1 MTQPWRTSQ
10 TLLELIDWKLNEQ
23 HELVVSG
30 ETADHYRYFDVTPQ
44 AEYLYDGV
52 AETIHKDLAEEL
64 DFLSVYDRAYRAVRE
79 IVDMPNKKL
88 SLFVRLCMQN
98 NGRLAKTRRKAFA
111 ELTDAEVEAMEAAV
125 RAARQP
131 QREGTQAAVAD
142 K

>member
-1 MTQPWRTSQ
+1 M
-10 TLLELIDWKLNEQ
+10 
-23 HELVVSG
+23 
-30 ETADHYRYFDVTPQ
+30 
-44 AEYLYDGV
+44 
-52 AETIHKDLAEEL
+52 
-64 DFLSVYDRAYRAVRE
+64 RE

-98 NGRLAKTRRKAFA
+98 NGRLAKNRRTAFA

-131 QREGTQAAVAD
+131 QREGTQGAVAD